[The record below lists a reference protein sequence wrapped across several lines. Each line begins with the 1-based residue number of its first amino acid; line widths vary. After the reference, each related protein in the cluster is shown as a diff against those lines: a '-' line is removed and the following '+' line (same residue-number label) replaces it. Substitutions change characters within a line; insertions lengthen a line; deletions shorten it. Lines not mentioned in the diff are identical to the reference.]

1 MVTQSDFSNIAE
13 SIRGNL
19 SSALPKMIEYKTY
32 LQHNVL
38 DIATYNELEDVKNRT
53 FNKSLI
59 TKLII
64 LAKSRWQSGAT
75 EDLYCLAMSVATI
88 VKEYDWGTQYLS
100 EDGLYSL
107 AMQIQNA

>member
-32 LQHNVL
+32 LQRNVL
-38 DIATYNELEDVKNRT
+38 DIATYDELEDVKNGT
-53 FNKSLI
+53 FNGSLM

-64 LAKSRWQSGAT
+64 LAKSRWQSGSM

-88 VKEYDWGTQYLS
+88 IKEYDWGTELLS
-100 EDGLYSL
+100 DEGLFSL
-107 AMQIQNA
+107 AEKIQNA

>member
-1 MVTQSDFSNIAE
+1 MVTQSDFSSIAE
-13 SIRGNL
+13 SIRGNI

-32 LQHNVL
+32 LQRNVL
-38 DIATYNELEDVKNRT
+38 EIATCKELEDVKNRI
-53 FNKSLI
+53 FNGTLM
-59 TKLII
+59 TKLIM
-64 LAKSRWQSGAT
+64 LAKSRWQSGDM

-100 EDGLYSL
+100 EDGLHSL

>member
-1 MVTQSDFSNIAE
+1 MVTQSDYSNIAE
-13 SIRGNL
+13 SIRGNVT
-19 SSALPKMIEYKTY
+19 SALPKMIEYKTY
-32 LQHNVL
+32 LQRNVL
-38 DIATYNELEDVKNRT
+38 DIATCKELEDVKSGT
-53 FNKSLI
+53 FNGSLM

-64 LAKSRWQSGAT
+64 LAKSRWQSGST